1 MGFFRVSSRTWNLVL
16 ADCMRIVHN
25 SHLPAVT
32 RLTSLA
38 AWKPPGE
45 LLRLTKSLS
54 FQVALLNYSRR
65 SLKM

>member
-1 MGFFRVSSRTWNLVL
+1 MGFFRGSSRTWSLVL
-16 ADCMRIVHN
+16 ADHTGSIHN
-25 SHLPAVT
+25 THLPAVT

-45 LLRLTKSLS
+45 LLKLTKSLS